1 MVVATTLRIAPQLQG
16 SPMPPVSRRST
27 LVLAGG
33 LAAPALANAQPAPSL
48 TLNLAC
54 MNDPFATVLTRLA
67 PRYQE
72 RTGIRVNV
80 DILSYPELLSRITAD
95 FVGRTRNYDLC
106 TMDIVWAG
114 QFAEAGHSME
124 LSSWIQRDRAEIGLD
139 DIYEAALL
147 GIGNFR
153 GRQIAY
159 PFAAYVNV
167 LAFRRDL
174 YERAGLRPP
183 ETMAELIANAERLTD
198 APNNLF
204 GWAAN
209 GRRGPPVAQDW
220 MTYNAQIGGSI
231 LGPDNRPAIA
241 SAANVR
247 SLTVYRDLF
256 RRAAPPGA
264 VNYDWAARHEA
275 YRQGLVAQHQ
285 IWSISIPSYE
295 NPEISRVVG
304 RTSIM
309 LAPTAEGMPKR
320 YGIGGWGLAI
330 NNAIEDRRKEAGW
343 GFIKWATSAETQRA
357 FLDAGVGV
365 FTRKSVLN
373 APDLRQRF
381 PFFAVAD
388 QSLANGDADF
398 RPRIPQ
404 YPQIQD
410 LLGTAVNA
418 VLVGTADPQRSLED
432 AQGRALRLF

>member
-1 MVVATTLRIAPQLQG
+1 M
-16 SPMPPVSRRST
+16 PVSRRA
-27 LVLAGG
+27 LAATPLM
-33 LAAPALANAQPAPSL
+33 LAAPRLAQAQPAPTMTL
-48 TLNLAC
+48 TMAC
-54 MNDPFATVLTRLA
+54 MNDPFAPVLARLA
-67 PRYQE
+67 PQYQA
-72 RTGIRVNV
+72 RSGVRVNV

-114 QFAEAGHSME
+114 QFAEAGHTVE
-124 LSSWIQRDRAEIGLD
+124 LSSMIQRDRAEIGVD
-139 DIYEAALL
+139 DIYESAML

-153 GRQIAY
+153 GRQIAF

-167 LAFRRDL
+167 LAARRDL
-174 YERAGLRPP
+174 YERAGLNLP
-183 ETMAELIANAERLTD
+183 ETMAQLITAAERLTD
-198 APNNLF
+198 APNNVY

-220 MTYNAQIGGSI
+220 MNYNAQIGGTI
-231 LGPDNRPAIA
+231 LGADNRPALA
-241 SAANVR
+241 SDANVR

-285 IWSISIPSYE
+285 IWSISIPTYE

-304 RTSIM
+304 RTAIT
-309 LAPTAEGMPKR
+309 LAPTAEGMAKK
-320 YGIGGWGLAI
+320 YGIGGWGMAI
-330 NNAIEDRRKEAGW
+330 NAAVDERRRDAAW
-343 GFIKWATSAETQRA
+343 GFIKWACSAEAQRG
-357 FLDAGVGV
+357 FLDAGIGV

-373 APDLRQRF
+373 DPALRQRF
-381 PFFAVAD
+381 PFFGVAD
-388 QSLANGDADF
+388 QSLANGDYDF

-432 AQGRALRLF
+432 AQQRALRLF

>member
-1 MVVATTLRIAPQLQG
+1 M
-16 SPMPPVSRRST
+16 PVSRRA
-27 LVLAGG
+27 LAATPFM
-33 LAAPALANAQPAPSL
+33 LAAPRLAQAQPAPAMTL
-48 TLNLAC
+48 TMAC
-54 MNDPFATVLTRLA
+54 MNDPFAPVLARLA
-67 PRYQE
+67 PQYQA
-72 RTGIRVNV
+72 RSGVRVNV

-114 QFAEAGHSME
+114 QFAEAGHTVE
-124 LSSWIQRDRAEIGLD
+124 LSSMIQRDRAEIGVD
-139 DIYEAALL
+139 DIYESAML

-153 GRQIAY
+153 GRQIAF

-167 LAFRRDL
+167 LAARRDL
-174 YERAGLRPP
+174 YERAGLNLP
-183 ETMAELIANAERLTD
+183 ETMAQLITAAERLTD
-198 APNNLF
+198 APNNVY

-220 MTYNAQIGGSI
+220 MNYNAQIGGTI
-231 LGPDNRPAIA
+231 LGADNRPALA
-241 SAANVR
+241 SDANVR

-285 IWSISIPSYE
+285 IWSISIPTYE

-304 RTSIM
+304 RTAIT
-309 LAPTAEGMPKR
+309 LAPTAEGMAKK
-320 YGIGGWGLAI
+320 YGIGGWGMAI
-330 NNAIEDRRKEAGW
+330 NAAVDERRRDAAW
-343 GFIKWATSAETQRA
+343 GFIKWACSAEAQRG
-357 FLDAGVGV
+357 FLDAGIGV

-373 APDLRQRF
+373 DPALRQRF
-381 PFFAVAD
+381 PFFGVAD
-388 QSLANGDADF
+388 QSLANGDYDF

-432 AQGRALRLF
+432 AQQRALRLF

>member
-1 MVVATTLRIAPQLQG
+1 
-16 SPMPPVSRRST
+16 MPAFTRRA
-27 LVLAGG
+27 LAALPL
-33 LAAPALANAQPAPSL
+33 LAAPRLANAQAAPGL
-48 TLNLAC
+48 TLTMAC
-54 MNDPFATVLTRLA
+54 MNDPFAAVLARLA
-67 PRYQE
+67 PAYQQAS
-72 RTGIRVNV
+72 GVRVNV

-114 QFAEAGHSME
+114 QFSEAGHTVE
-124 LSSWIQRDRAEIGLD
+124 LSSLIQRDRAEIGVD
-139 DIYEAALL
+139 DIYEAAML

-153 GRQIAY
+153 GRQIAF

-167 LAFRRDL
+167 LAVRRDL
-174 YERAGLRPP
+174 YERAGLSAP
-183 ETMAELIANAERLTD
+183 ETMDQLIANAERLTD
-198 APNNLF
+198 APNNIY

-220 MTYNAQIGGSI
+220 MNYNAQIGGSI
-231 LGPDNRPAIA
+231 LGADNRPAIA

-304 RTSIM
+304 RTAIM
-309 LAPTAEGMPKR
+309 LAPTAAGMARK

-330 NNAIEDRRKEAGW
+330 NAGIEDRRRDAAW
-343 GFIKWATSAETQRA
+343 GFIKWATAAAQQRA

-373 APDLRQRF
+373 DPALRQRF

-388 QSLANGDADF
+388 ESLANGDYDF

-404 YPQIQD
+404 YPEIQD
-410 LLGTAVNA
+410 SLGTAVNA
-418 VLVGTADPQRSLED
+418 VLVGNADPQRALAE
-432 AQGRALRLF
+432 AQTRAARLF